1 MITYY
6 NGYYLYLFLK
16 YIDKIFIIIF
26 HKIVLGV
33 NLMKDMKMNIDKKIL
48 TVFIVLFLSNI
59 LLWYFL
65 FTYNTS
71 GFNFNISKFN
81 YIFKEGP
88 LFFTISSVL
97 IFFAFITSR
106 LPYVIS
112 LGDKSS
118 YEIGYL
124 LIFGLLSLSMACF
137 YAQINKSVNL
147 FPYVSM
153 VNLLAI
159 ILLILIVVSRFKS
172 FKALIINE
180 YTIKDQLKCM
190 IIFMILGLL
199 STMIIMPLDNFDGD
213 IRIMTVMISGLFGGP
228 IIGIPTA
235 IISSLT
241 IWSTNGINTLYYI
254 ISTIICGI
262 IASVIYIWNG
272 RKILK
277 IFQSAI
283 LVFLLIG
290 LDMLIIILMKPAT
303 FAVPMVFKIYLPMI
317 FGGLMGVMLFGM
329 IVAEIKKDASERPF
343 DAKSEIKELKTSL
356 KRYEEEIKHLKEEIE
371 KK

>member
-6 NGYYLYLFLK
+6 NGYYLYSFLK

-118 YEIGYL
+118 YE
-124 LIFGLLSLSMACF
+124 
-137 YAQINKSVNL
+137 
-147 FPYVSM
+147 
-153 VNLLAI
+153 
-159 ILLILIVVSRFKS
+159 
-172 FKALIINE
+172 
-180 YTIKDQLKCM
+180 
-190 IIFMILGLL
+190 
-199 STMIIMPLDNFDGD
+199 
-213 IRIMTVMISGLFGGP
+213 
-228 IIGIPTA
+228 
-235 IISSLT
+235 
-241 IWSTNGINTLYYI
+241 
-254 ISTIICGI
+254 
-262 IASVIYIWNG
+262 
-272 RKILK
+272 
-277 IFQSAI
+277 
-283 LVFLLIG
+283 
-290 LDMLIIILMKPAT
+290 
-303 FAVPMVFKIYLPMI
+303 
-317 FGGLMGVMLFGM
+317 
-329 IVAEIKKDASERPF
+329 
-343 DAKSEIKELKTSL
+343 KEVK
-356 KRYEEEIKHLKEEIE
+356 
-371 KK
+371 